1 MCFGCGLYGHNAAA
15 FPKDRAPSPMEET
28 TISTQAA
35 NDQDLQRRV
44 EEENYGLWML
54 VERRQRRKGRSAR
67 DRTDVNHGGSVGG
80 SRFNVLSEI
89 QGETDAV
96 EAVVNEKRSENGSK
110 VAFGKKRNGLKAKR
124 KGVVVASGPKMGF
137 KVLRPSTNVVG
148 S

>member
-1 MCFGCGLYGHNAAA
+1 
-15 FPKDRAPSPMEET
+15 MEET